1 VGYIKQKVI
10 IVFDELFGEKE
21 GYNNTIHTYNNT
33 IATAKIESVW
43 NVNNNQ
49 ESQKR
54 KQGIENKHT
63 KS

>member
-1 VGYIKQKVI
+1 LAKRRVTTIQYTHTI
-10 IVFDELFGEKE
+10 IIA
-21 GYNNTIHTYNNT
+21 T
-33 IATAKIESVW
+33 ATAKIESVW